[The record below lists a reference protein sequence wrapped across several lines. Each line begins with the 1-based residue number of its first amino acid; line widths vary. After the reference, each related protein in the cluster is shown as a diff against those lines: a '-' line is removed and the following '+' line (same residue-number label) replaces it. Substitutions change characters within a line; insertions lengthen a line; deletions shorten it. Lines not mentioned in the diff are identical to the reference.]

1 MHGRA
6 HDARAMHTLQQLRTY
21 YRPCYRPHAP
31 TEILTETTTT
41 PHAPHHTHVAFRISA
56 RTTNAP
62 AEAPREEYLPPARF
76 GARSSWLHA
85 RQELGVYRVL
95 YRIAVNTGL

>member
-1 MHGRA
+1 MR
-6 HDARAMHTLQQLRTY
+6 
-21 YRPCYRPHAP
+21 

-76 GARSSWLHA
+76 GARSSWLDA